1 MTLKHQKIISLLL
14 VLAGVFGGLLALVHI
29 INLNQPVIFLH
40 TAFWIWVYLWIKI
53 TLLYD
58 LHFKNL
64 GSFKKARAHHEKIAH
79 WLKRNLKICAST
91 LWYRFEH
98 LWTWHFLKNW
108 ITYLLLPG
116 MLFWSAVALFYVNLG
131 RLPIQQA
138 IAVLTSAAIG
148 IHFWALK
155 EIYINKDENLN
166 HKIFMALSVV
176 KIFAAAGVFG
186 AALSITR
193 YFCLES
199 YYFALAIFSL
209 SFLLIYQS
217 LFQQKAAGLKNVL
230 ASLLIAGLMACFA
243 YATYTLWGYNYFTA
257 ALFLTAIYNL
267 FWSLFH
273 FKLAGQLTKKAFF
286 ETLIF
291 SIIIIFILFSVTN
304 FKARILDGCLFK

>member
-1 MTLKHQKIISLLL
+1 MTLKHQKIISLVL
-14 VLAGVFGGLLALVHI
+14 VLAGVFGGLLALIHI

-40 TAFWIWVYLWIKI
+40 TAFWIWVYLWFKI

-64 GSFKKARAHHEKIAH
+64 HSLSKAKVRHEKIAH
-79 WLKRNLKICAST
+79 WLKRNLKICFST
-91 LWYRFEH
+91 LWFRFEH

-116 MLFWSAVALFYVNLG
+116 MIYWSAVSLFYVNLG
-131 RLPIQQA
+131 RPHIQEVF
-138 IAVLTSAAIG
+138 AVLTSVAIG

-155 EIYINKDENLN
+155 EIYIKKDENLG

-176 KIFAAAGVFG
+176 KIFAAAVVFG

-217 LFQQKAAGLKNVL
+217 LFQQKTAGIKNILVSL
-230 ASLLIAGLMACFA
+230 LVASLMSFFA
-243 YATYTLWGYNYFTA
+243 YVTYTMWGYNYFTA
-257 ALFLTAIYNL
+257 ALFLTAIYNF
-267 FWSLFH
+267 FWSCFH
-273 FKLAGQLTKKAFF
+273 LHLNRALTKKAFL
-286 ETLIF
+286 ETLTF
-291 SIIIIFILFSVTN
+291 TLVIIFILFSVTN
-304 FKARILDGCLFK
+304 FKAKILDGCMFR